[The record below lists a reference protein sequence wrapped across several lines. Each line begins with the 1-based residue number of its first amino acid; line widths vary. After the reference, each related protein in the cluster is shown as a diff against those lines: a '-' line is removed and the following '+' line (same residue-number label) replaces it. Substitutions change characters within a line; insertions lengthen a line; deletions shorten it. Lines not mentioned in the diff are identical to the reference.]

1 MRPYQLDDKTFVE
14 YHTSPETLVTL
25 YYSLDTGLGTVPD
38 YKSEPLKNVYEGI
51 FARAFTLFYGETL
64 RYYFQTEDETGV
76 HKTEEKILTMSQSN
90 DQASSKYQLIN
101 QMLAGRKLGRRE
113 QTEKAMEQYLQREH
127 FARKMFPVLHA

>member
-1 MRPYQLDDKTFVE
+1 MLFEFFRNLDQSILRPYQLDDKTFVE

-76 HKTEEKILTMSQSN
+76 HKTEEK
-90 DQASSKYQLIN
+90 Y
-101 QMLAGRKLGRRE
+101 
-113 QTEKAMEQYLQREH
+113 
-127 FARKMFPVLHA
+127 